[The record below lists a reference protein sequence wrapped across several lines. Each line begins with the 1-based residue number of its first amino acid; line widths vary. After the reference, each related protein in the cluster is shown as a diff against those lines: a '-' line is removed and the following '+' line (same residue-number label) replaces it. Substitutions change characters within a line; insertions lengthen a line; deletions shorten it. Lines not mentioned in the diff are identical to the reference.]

1 MNPRRLS
8 ASLALLLSLP
18 AAAAPPAAAAESRSL
33 VVRRVAPA
41 EARATR
47 ARDELTPWPAPLSA
61 RDRSVLL
68 RRLDRRRAFL
78 AHEEELHRA
87 AFRVGPSL
95 ASSRRRGWRP
105 PAPAPARPGEAGA
118 LAVARVA
125 AVPVDTV
132 RVAFLRVD
140 FLADRNGSGS
150 TGNGRFNLAPG
161 DTFANPVDRP
171 PHNRDFFRRHGEAL
185 ARYYDAQ
192 SYGRVRVEVDVWPAG
207 QDSAYHLSDMADLGP
222 WVFGSSIF
230 RAAVTMM
237 RACFFA
243 ADSQSIAIG
252 DRVPWDRYDRFV
264 IIHAGSDLQSDIDQ
278 DSKSDIPSFTMFV
291 DDTDR
296 VIFPDSSNRD
306 RPIDRV
312 AFLPETINQD
322 DAYGAI
328 NGVNAHENG
337 HNLFG
342 LGDVYDINSALPVV
356 GWWSLMDSGNL
367 VGSLVSRRDSV
378 IYAVGLLPPSL
389 DPFQRDFLLDEGL
402 LQFRRP
408 GAADTAE
415 FRLHGSQRT
424 NDFVKLDLSSDEY
437 VILENR
443 HLSPADS
450 VRLLQDDTTGVVLG
464 PREPDGYEYDALL
477 PAGGILAWHVDESVI
492 PFLTSLRTNPDFG
505 FNSNPR
511 RLGLQILEADGLD
524 DLGDLG
530 SPFLLGGE
538 FDPWQASVAP
548 VLSDTTIPSLVPNQG
563 TRPHARIEFL
573 DDASDTMR
581 VRVTRRWQPPGWP
594 VAANFPPGGPQP
606 LAADLDRD
614 GRPEIVW
621 AGGDTT
627 VTDTSLAAR
636 ESVRDSAALFAV
648 RWDGKGI
655 AGADTLDFAH
665 LDRRPL
671 RTTAALASG
680 SAEGIVFA
688 VTEWAGPGDVLGGR
702 LWAVTPAGASLPGF
716 PVTLPSPAT
725 TPPLATGSV
734 DGGWQVL
741 VGCADGGVRA
751 VDASGTVVATSTPLG
766 TGAVSGTLALWSTA
780 TAIPPTPADGRL
792 AAATE
797 QGALAVF
804 EFPGLAQV
812 SGWRTGLGIAGFAPS
827 MLWLRLG
834 GSGAHAAQEC
844 GAGVPTLVVQHADRL
859 WAFCGDS
866 PALLSGWGASF
877 GDTVV
882 AGLGAGDPDGDGFPE
897 VLVQGI
903 RSQLAFI
910 NRSGRPSPGWPR
922 RGTTEGFTTTSPPL
936 ALDLSGDGRPE
947 LVALNASGVISA
959 FDGGG
964 GTPQGWP
971 LATGVGAA
979 GSMLAADLEADGTL
993 EIVAP
998 DRFGRLYAYTVPG
1011 SLGLAASPWR
1021 MPGGDPGRHAA
1032 LAPGATSAP
1041 GPPGSGP
1048 LVSGSLKAYP
1058 NPARRMPV
1066 NIAYQLTEDATV
1078 EFRVL
1083 DTSGHEVARWTR
1095 AGRRADNVETW
1106 DPSGVPA
1113 GLYVAHV
1120 RFSGPRGSHG
1130 ASVPLG
1136 ILR

>member
-1 MNPRRLS
+1 MEPRRLL
-8 ASLALLLSLP
+8 ASLALILSFP
-18 AAAAPPAAAAESRSL
+18 AAAATPAPAAESRPL
-33 VVRRVAPA
+33 VVRRVAPPESRA
-41 EARATR
+41 ARP
-47 ARDELTPWPAPLSA
+47 RDGLTPWAAPLTA

-68 RRLDRRRAFL
+68 RRMDRRRAFL

-105 PAPAPARPGEAGA
+105 PAPAKAGA
-118 LAVARVA
+118 A
-125 AVPVDTV
+125 AFAGTRAAASHVDTV

-140 FLADRNGSGS
+140 FLNDRSGSGS

-171 PHNRDFFRRHGEAL
+171 PHNRDYFRKHGEAL
-185 ARYYDAQ
+185 SRYFDAQ
-192 SYGRVRVEVDVWPAG
+192 SYGRVRVDVDVWPAG
-207 QDSAYHLSDMADLGP
+207 RDSAYHLNDMADLGP

-243 ADSQSIAIG
+243 ADSQSIALG

-278 DSKSDIPSFTMFV
+278 DSKADIPSFTMFV

-312 AFLPETINQD
+312 AFIPETINQD
-322 DAYGAI
+322 NAYGAI
-328 NGVNAHENG
+328 NGVNVHENG

-356 GWWSLMDSGNL
+356 GYWSLMDSGNL
-367 VGSLVSRRDSV
+367 VGSLVSRRDS
-378 IYAVGLLPPSL
+378 IIFAVGLLPPSL
-389 DPFQRDFLLDEGL
+389 DPFQRDFLVDEGL
-402 LQFRRP
+402 LRFRRP
-408 GAADTAE
+408 GALDTAE

-424 NDFVKLDLSSDEY
+424 NDFVKVDLSSDEY

-443 HLSPADS
+443 YLAPADS

-492 PFLTSLRTNPDFG
+492 PFFTSLRTNPDFG

-511 RLGLQILEADGLD
+511 RLGLQLLEADGLD

-538 FDPWQASVAP
+538 FDPWQARVAP
-548 VLSDTTIPSLVPNQG
+548 VLSDTTIPSLIPNQG

-594 VAANFPPGGPQP
+594 VAANFPPGGPLP

-627 VTDTSLAAR
+627 ATDTSLAAR
-636 ESVRDSAALFAV
+636 EAVRDSAALFAV
-648 RWDGKGI
+648 RWDGKGLG
-655 AGADTLDFAH
+655 GADTLDFAR

-671 RTTAALASG
+671 RQAAALGSG
-680 SAEGIVFA
+680 AADGIVFA

-702 LWAVTPAGASLPGF
+702 LWAVGPAGASLPGF

-725 TPPLATGSV
+725 TPPLVTGSV
-734 DGGWQVL
+734 DAGWQVL
-741 VGCADGGVRA
+741 VGCADGSVRA
-751 VDASGTVVATSTPLG
+751 VDPTGGVVATSGSLEGVPVRG
-766 TGAVSGTLALWSTA
+766 HLALWSPV
-780 TAIPPTPADGRL
+780 ISFPPAPGSGL
-792 AAATE
+792 VAAANELGTV
-797 QGALAVF
+797 AVLG
-804 EFPGLAQV
+804 FPGLAQLP
-812 SGWRTGLGIAGFAPS
+812 GWRARPGGDGFAPS
-827 MLWLRLG
+827 LLWLRLG
-834 GSGAHAAQEC
+834 GTGVNAAEEC
-844 GAGVPTLVVQHADRL
+844 GAPGTPTLVVQHADRL
-859 WAFCGDS
+859 WAYCGDS

-877 GDTVV
+877 GDTIV

-897 VLVQGI
+897 VIVQGL

-922 RGTTEGFTTTSPPL
+922 RGSNEGFRTSSPPL
-936 ALDLSGDGRPE
+936 ALDLSGDGLPE
-947 LVALNASGVISA
+947 LVALNASGVLAA
-959 FDGGG
+959 FDGRG
-964 GTPQGWP
+964 GTPRGWP

-979 GSMLAADLEADGTL
+979 GALLATDLEADGTL
-993 EIVAP
+993 EVVAP
-998 DRFGRLYAYTVPG
+998 DRFGRLYAYSVPG
-1011 SLGLAASPWR
+1011 SLAPAASPWR
-1021 MPGGDPGRHAA
+1021 MPGGGPGRLAA
-1032 LAPGATSAP
+1032 LHPGSTSAP
-1041 GPPGSGP
+1041 GPPGAGP
-1048 LVSGSLKAYP
+1048 LVAGSLKAYP
-1058 NPARRMPV
+1058 NPARRKPV

-1120 RFSGPRGSHG
+1120 RFAGPRGTHG